1 MLDSRDVAGTGM
13 VTPRPHK
20 KPWSTRAAAIIRWL
34 HLYLSLLGFTA
45 LLFFAITGLTL
56 NHPTWLGADTQR
68 VSEFSG
74 KLEHSWL
81 TLPNITDDPAQSVDR
96 LNVVEHLRAEHG
108 LRGAV
113 SEFRVDDYECLV
125 LFRGPAYA
133 VDVVVNRETGEY
145 SATQTVMGL
154 VAIMNDLHKGRDS
167 GLAWSLV
174 IDASAILTAMVSIT
188 GLVLLFW
195 LRRRRWSGLLT
206 TVAGTIVLAAFYL
219 FGVP

>member
-1 MLDSRDVAGTGM
+1 M
-13 VTPRPHK
+13 VVPRPRRK
-20 KPWSTRAAAIIRWL
+20 SWSTRAAGIIRWL

-45 LLFFAITGLTL
+45 LLFFAVTGLTL

-68 VSEFSG
+68 MSEFSG
-74 KLEHSWL
+74 QLEHSWL
-81 TLPNITDDPAQSVDR
+81 SLPNVTDDPAQSVDR
-96 LNVVEHLRAEHG
+96 LTIVEHLRDAHG
-108 LRGAV
+108 LRGGV
-113 SEFRVDDYECLV
+113 TEFRVDDYECLV

-133 VDVVVNRETGEY
+133 ADVVINRENGEY
-145 SATQTVMGL
+145 TATQTVMGL

-167 GLAWSLV
+167 GLAWSLL

-206 TVAGTIVLAAFYL
+206 TVAGTIVLAAVYL